1 MNHFD
6 KDLTMYLFYVF
17 DAAFNIVGTVRADTA
32 EDALAKAKVAYR
44 FIPAISV
51 QPAQIA
57 H

>member
-1 MNHFD
+1 
-6 KDLTMYLFYVF
+6 MYLFYVF

-44 FIPAISV
+44 FIPALSV
-51 QPAQIA
+51 QPINA